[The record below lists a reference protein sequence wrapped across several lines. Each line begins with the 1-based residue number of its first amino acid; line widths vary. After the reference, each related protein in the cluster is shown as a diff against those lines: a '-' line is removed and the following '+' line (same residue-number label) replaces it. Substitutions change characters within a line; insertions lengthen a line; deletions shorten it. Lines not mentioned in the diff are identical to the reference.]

1 MGRLLVYVGQRVFWT
16 AFLIVGITLL
26 TFALTNIIPADPARA
41 AAGLEARE
49 EQVQEMRRRMGLDR
63 PLPEQYLTYMASL
76 VRGDWGVAGRSQR
89 PVLDEIKDHLP
100 ATLEL
105 VAASMLLGIVLGV
118 PMGIVGALFRGTV
131 VDRALQTFAVAG
143 TALPAF
149 WLALLLQVA
158 FFLYLRLLPA
168 GGRFTIIGSPPASI
182 SGLYVVDAL
191 LTGNLPA
198 LKTALLHLLL
208 PAVTLSLGLLAN
220 LTRITRK
227 SVLSVL
233 ARDYIRTARA
243 KGLAGRAVIA
253 RHVLKNAAIPII
265 TIAGLQIGYLFSSSV
280 LVEVVFSWPGL
291 GLYAVEAI
299 GFLDFKAI
307 MGATL
312 VIAFIFVLINLL
324 VDLSYALID
333 PRIRY

>member
-1 MGRLLVYVGQRVFWT
+1 MGRLLVYVAQRLLWT
-16 AFLIVGITLL
+16 GFLVVGITLL
-26 TFALTNIIPADPARA
+26 TFALTNVIPADPARA

-63 PLPEQYLTYMASL
+63 PLPAQYLGYMASL
-76 VRGDWGVAGRSQR
+76 ARGDWGIAGRSQR
-89 PVLDEIKDHLP
+89 PVLDEIRDYLP

-105 VAASMLLGIVLGV
+105 VTASMLLGLVLGV
-118 PMGIVGALFRGTV
+118 PMGILAAVCRGTAL
-131 VDRALQTFAVAG
+131 DRALQMLAIAG

-149 WLALLLQVA
+149 WLALLLQVG

-168 GGRFTIIGSPPASI
+168 GGRFTIIGTPPESI
-182 SGLYVVDAL
+182 TGLYVLDAL
-191 LTGNLPA
+191 LSGNLPA
-198 LKTALLHLLL
+198 LKVALLHLLL

-227 SVLSVL
+227 SVLNVL
-233 ARDYIRTARA
+233 AKDYVRTARA
-243 KGLAGRAVIA
+243 KGLGRAHVIF

-265 TIAGLQIGYLFSSSV
+265 TIVGLQIGYLFSSAV

-307 MGATL
+307 MGVTL
-312 VIAFIFVLINLL
+312 VIALVFVLINLL
-324 VDLSYALID
+324 VDLGYALVD

>member
-1 MGRLLVYVGQRVFWT
+1 MVRLLVYVAQRLLWT
-16 AFLIVGITLL
+16 GFLVVGITLL
-26 TFALTNIIPADPARA
+26 TFALTNVIPADPARA

-63 PLPEQYLTYMASL
+63 PLHVQYLGYMGSL
-76 VRGDWGVAGRSQR
+76 ARGDWGIAGRSQR
-89 PVLDEIKDHLP
+89 PVLDEIRDYLP

-105 VAASMLLGIVLGV
+105 VTASMLLGLVLGV
-118 PMGIVGALFRGTV
+118 PMGILAAVCRGTAL
-131 VDRALQTFAVAG
+131 DRALQVLAIAG

-149 WLALLLQVA
+149 WLALLLQVG
-158 FFLYLRLLPA
+158 FFLYLRILPA
-168 GGRFTIIGSPPASI
+168 GGRFTIIGTPPEAI
-182 SGLYVVDAL
+182 TGLYVLDAL
-191 LTGNLPA
+191 LAGNLPA
-198 LKTALLHLLL
+198 LKVALLHLVL

-227 SVLSVL
+227 SVLNVL
-233 ARDYIRTARA
+233 AKDYIRTARA
-243 KGLAGRAVIA
+243 KGLGGAPVIL

-265 TIAGLQIGYLFSSSV
+265 TIVGLQIGYLFSSAV

-307 MGATL
+307 MGVTL
-312 VIAFIFVLINLL
+312 VIALVFVLINLV
-324 VDLSYALID
+324 VDLSYALVD